1 MPQPIKIL
9 LAEDSIE
16 DAELLWRALHKLGY
30 DPEWQQV
37 DTEEAFLDA
46 LHAGLDLVL
55 SDYSMPQFTGLR
67 ALELVKARHPEIP
80 FIIVSGTIGEET
92 AVEAMRL
99 GATDFLLKNRLGRL
113 GPAVGRALELG
124 RLRREQREGEAALR
138 AREERFRNL
147 IEHASDM
154 ISVVDGD
161 GVIRYQSPSTP
172 RLLGYPP
179 GTMLGRPAAEYIHP
193 DDRPKVGEAIRQALL
208 ALDDPVTVEFRI
220 RHQDDTWRVLQSS
233 GKRMT
238 DNGGTPQ
245 IVVNSRDVTEHRT
258 LEKQFLHAQR
268 MEAIGTL
275 AGGMAHDLNNIL
287 APVLMV
293 AGLLKIKLTSPQ
305 DQRILSMVENSAQR
319 GADIIRQL
327 LMFSRGVTGERV
339 SVQLRHLTKEMA
351 DIMRETFP
359 RGITIRHEAPGE
371 LWPVVGD
378 ATQLHQ
384 VLMNL
389 CVNARDAM
397 PKGGQLTLD
406 AGNVEL
412 DDLGAEL
419 PPEAKAGRYVML
431 SVADTGQGIPPEI
444 AGRIFDP
451 FFTTKGI
458 GKGTG
463 LGLSTV
469 LGIVRSHG
477 GFVTV
482 HSEPGKGTAFRV
494 YLPVA
499 TVPAGAGPVE
509 TEAAVPGEGE
519 TILVVDD
526 EAPVCLS
533 TSLILEQQNYR
544 VLVAHNGREALDL
557 FLQHQHS
564 IKVVLTDIMMPVMGG
579 LDLARALRT
588 TKPDL
593 TIMAAT
599 GLDHEDSK
607 LELKELGIT
616 EVLLKPYVPDA
627 LLAALSRALKRR

>member
-1 MPQPIKIL
+1 MAQPIKFL
-9 LAEDSIE
+9 LAEDSVE
-16 DAELLWRALHKLGY
+16 DAELLRRALHKAGY
-30 DPEWQQV
+30 LPEWRRV
-37 DTEEAFLDA
+37 DTEEAFLAA
-46 LHAGLDLVL
+46 LHAGLDLVF
-55 SDYSMPQFTGLR
+55 SDYSMPRFTGLR
-67 ALELVKARHPEIP
+67 ALELIRARHPEIP

-99 GATDFLLKNRLGRL
+99 GATDFVLKNRLDRL
-113 GPAVGRALELG
+113 GPAIGRALELG
-124 RLRREQREGEAALR
+124 RLRREQREGEEALR
-138 AREERFRNL
+138 ASEERFRNL

-154 ISVVDGD
+154 ISVVDGE
-161 GVIRYQSPSTP
+161 GVIHYQSPSTP
-172 RLLGYPP
+172 RLLGYPV
-179 GTMLGRPAAEYIHP
+179 GAMLGRPAGEFIHP
-193 DDRPKVGEAIRQALL
+193 DDWAKVGEAIRQALL
-208 ALDDPVTVEFRI
+208 ALDHPVTVEFRI
-220 RHQDDTWRVLQSS
+220 RHQDGTWRVLQSS

-238 DNGGTPQ
+238 GNGGPPQ
-245 IVVNSRDVTEHRT
+245 IVVNSRDVTEHRA

-293 AGLLKIKLTSPQ
+293 TGLLKIKLTSPQ
-305 DQRILSMVENSAQR
+305 DQRILGMVENSAQR

-327 LMFSRGVTGERV
+327 LMFSRGVAGERV
-339 SVQLRHLTKEMA
+339 PIQLRHLTKEMA

-371 LWPVVGD
+371 LWSVVGD

-397 PKGGQLTLD
+397 PRGGQLALG

-412 DDLGAEL
+412 GEPGVEL

-431 SVADTGQGIPPEI
+431 SVADNGQGIPPEI
-444 AGRIFDP
+444 IGRIFDP
-451 FFTTKGI
+451 FFTTKGV

-477 GFVTV
+477 GFVAV
-482 HSEPGKGTAFRV
+482 RSEPGKGTAFSV

-499 TVPAGAGPVE
+499 EAPAGAGPAGQ
-509 TEAAVPGEGE
+509 AAPVPGGGE

-526 EAPVCLS
+526 EEPVCLS
-533 TSLILEQQNYR
+533 TSLMLEEHNYR

-557 FLQHQHS
+557 FMRHKDN
-564 IKVVLTDIMMPVMGG
+564 INVVLTDIMMPVMGG
-579 LDLARALRT
+579 LDLARALRAI
-588 TKPDL
+588 KPAL
-593 TIMAAT
+593 AILAAT

-607 LELKELGIT
+607 PELKELGIA

-627 LLAALSRALKRR
+627 LLGALSRALNRK